1 MPKVRVPWKG
11 PVPAPGTSNVV
22 IVPSRAQ
29 DTVIHI
35 IRVKR
40 SCRDSPCGVEAID
53 GKNNGALAGACA
65 RVRSIKRSDGAVR
78 GAQEAVTYITRV
90 NVASRDRI
98 RRVDVAGAG
107 TLAGTCARSRDV
119 EGSDRTFRSAQET
132 VERIAGVNVPSR
144 GRPFRVDGKRGCALA
159 GACPRTRR
167 VKCGNGAVRCAQET
181 MTR

>member
-53 GKNNGALAGACA
+53 GKNNGALAGTCA
-65 RVRSIKRSDGAVR
+65 GVRSIKRSDGAVR
-78 GAQEAVTYITRV
+78 GAQESVTYIARV
-90 NVASRDRI
+90 NVASGDRI

-107 TLAGTCARSRDV
+107 TLAGTCAGSRDV
-119 EGSDRTFRSAQET
+119 EGSDRAVPSAQET
-132 VERIAGVNVPSR
+132 VEGIAGVNVASR
-144 GRPFRVDGKRGCALA
+144 DRACRVDAERGCALA
-159 GACPRTRR
+159 GACAR
-167 VKCGNGAVRCAQET
+167 AQSVEC
-181 MTR
+181 